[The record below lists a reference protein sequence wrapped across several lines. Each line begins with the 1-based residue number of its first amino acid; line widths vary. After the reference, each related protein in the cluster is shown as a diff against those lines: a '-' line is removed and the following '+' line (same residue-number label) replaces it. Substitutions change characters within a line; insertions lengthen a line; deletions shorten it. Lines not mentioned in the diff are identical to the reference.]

1 MTNLKVTQHFTW
13 AETQVTSTGLD
24 NTAAS
29 IAHEEAI
36 LNTATNME
44 VVRAILNRLPI
55 TINSWYRS
63 PEVNKAVGG
72 VPNSEHAIGQAVDF
86 VCPRFG
92 TPFEVAKRLLEY
104 VHVLN
109 FNQLIYEQ
117 TWVHISFPPDGVRGK
132 REILT
137 MKKGKYMKGL
147 IL

>member
-1 MTNLKVTQHFTW
+1 MNKLKVTQHFTW

-24 NTAAS
+24 NTPAS

-44 VVRAILNRLPI
+44 VVRAILNRRPI

-109 FNQLIYEQ
+109 FNQLVYEQ